1 MMLVTRDRDIPW
13 DVYLKHA
20 AERYQDWLERGDRE
34 VAEGYWNSMQQFVKA
49 RWPGDYELEWD
60 YAERRISLVFKDAG
74 AEVWFRL
81 QHK

>member
-34 VAEGYWNSMQQFVKA
+34 VAAVCKSSLA
-49 RWPGDYELEWD
+49 R
-60 YAERRISLVFKDAG
+60 
-74 AEVWFRL
+74 
-81 QHK
+81 